1 MFIIESFV
9 SVIVAVVFCAIF
21 IAWEVKLAKDDEFWK
36 GLIPLGTMVLVMG
49 LAAMLTMH
57 IAGDQKIE
65 YLTADLDDEMQAK
78 MAVKTLDADIIAY
91 GPIEIFDANGNL
103 IDQCS
108 ITIADLEDDE
118 MAAVRLPR
126 YKDVFLKMTAGRNI
140 VARFDSD
147 KEEILD
153 SSLLI
158 LPDDGAQILIS
169 TWAMWKS
176 LIYLSVPMIAIYL
189 MKRRQLRMERIR
201 REMKKMGIEELG

>member
-78 MAVKTLDADIIAY
+78 MAVKTLDTDIIAY

-176 LIYLSVPMIAIYL
+176 LLYLSVPMIAIYL